1 MGVGWRHSLVALVF
15 FFGHAIALDYSTE
28 GGGGG
33 GVAALEK
40 STKVLSRNKR
50 SLIFPTGS
58 TLGFEVALYVPIT
71 ALSATGLEGDGR
83 RPSSLTQALISPA

>member
-71 ALSATGLEGDGR
+71 ALSATGLEDER
-83 RPSSLTQALISPA
+83 KTTFIFDSSMMSTI